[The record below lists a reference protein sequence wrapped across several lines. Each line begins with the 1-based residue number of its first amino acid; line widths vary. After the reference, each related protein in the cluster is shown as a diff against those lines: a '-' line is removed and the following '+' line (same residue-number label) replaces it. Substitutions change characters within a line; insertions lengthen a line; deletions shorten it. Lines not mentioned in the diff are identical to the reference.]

1 MENLRRWP
9 LRGFRRG
16 YGSYGDLP
24 CPLSHISPVAA
35 VAEGSRRTI
44 SRHDADT
51 EVAVRFDVVSL
62 LVIGESKALIRHHIN
77 CLS

>member
-51 EVAVRFDVVSL
+51 EVATTTIMSGCRKARR
-62 LVIGESKALIRHHIN
+62 SKMEN
-77 CLS
+77 